1 MEPDTL
7 FLHSTLRD
15 SNSQAPG
22 AVILST
28 PLFGASNMEYSFSV
42 HIQLSVAEDEP

>member
-1 MEPDTL
+1 MEPDTS
-7 FLHSTLRD
+7 FLHSTLRN

-28 PLFGASNMEYSFSV
+28 HLFGASDMKYLFSV
-42 HIQLSVAEDEP
+42 HIQLLVAEDEL

>member
-7 FLHSTLRD
+7 FLRSTLRD
-15 SNSQAPG
+15 SNSQALE

-28 PLFGASNMEYSFSV
+28 PLFGASNMKYSFSV
-42 HIQLSVAEDEP
+42 HIQLSVADDEL